1 MTTYFENWWKK
12 KTVKERIE
20 KCGQN
25 LINKE
30 TDQSL
35 TLKERC
41 IIIIKTLNVLR
52 RVIKNLL
59 ARPDEDKCKSLKK

>member
-30 TDQSL
+30 TD
-35 TLKERC
+35 
-41 IIIIKTLNVLR
+41 
-52 RVIKNLL
+52 
-59 ARPDEDKCKSLKK
+59 